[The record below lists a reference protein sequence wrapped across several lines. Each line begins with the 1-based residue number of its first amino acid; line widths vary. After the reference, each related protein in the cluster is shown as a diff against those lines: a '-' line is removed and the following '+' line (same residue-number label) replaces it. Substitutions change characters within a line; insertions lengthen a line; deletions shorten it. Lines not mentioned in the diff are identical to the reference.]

1 MVAYQ
6 KYNNLFSLKF
16 EAGSFFLKSI
26 LKMLYTWANEES
38 QHLASSLET
47 SLICA
52 NYNLCKN
59 LSRLTWE
66 NAGSYSRDFTVSPV
80 INHNRKP
87 VCVGIQGIRNL
98 IPHSRNYEGN
108 GYKLSAQRFLGLF
121 GLKSGTYDWLVVALN
136 IIIRQSQLTL
146 VHPNDSRNHCAKRL

>member
-1 MVAYQ
+1 
-6 KYNNLFSLKF
+6 
-16 EAGSFFLKSI
+16 
-26 LKMLYTWANEES
+26 MLYTWANEES

-52 NYNLCKN
+52 SYNLCKN

-87 VCVGIQGIRNL
+87 FCVGIQGIRNL
-98 IPHSRNYEGN
+98 IPHSRNYKGN

-121 GLKSGTYDWLVVALN
+121 GWTNV
-136 IIIRQSQLTL
+136 T
-146 VHPNDSRNHCAKRL
+146 

>member
-1 MVAYQ
+1 
-6 KYNNLFSLKF
+6 
-16 EAGSFFLKSI
+16 
-26 LKMLYTWANEES
+26 MLYTWANEIS
-38 QHLASSLET
+38 QHSASSLET

-66 NAGSYSRDFTVSPV
+66 NAGSYSRDFSVSPV

-98 IPHSRNYEGN
+98 IPHSRNYKGMGTSFRRNE
-108 GYKLSAQRFLGLF
+108 FWDHLG
-121 GLKSGTYDWLVVALN
+121 
-136 IIIRQSQLTL
+136 
-146 VHPNDSRNHCAKRL
+146 